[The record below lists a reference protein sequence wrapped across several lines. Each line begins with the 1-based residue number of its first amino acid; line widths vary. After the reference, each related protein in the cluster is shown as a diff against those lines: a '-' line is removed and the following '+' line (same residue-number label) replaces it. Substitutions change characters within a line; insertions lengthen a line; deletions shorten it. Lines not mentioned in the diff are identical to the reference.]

1 MKGRHA
7 IIECYGKQ
15 SKLSASELLSL
26 MESAATAAGAIVL
39 HSSVHE
45 FGEGFGNTGVVM
57 LAESHI
63 SVHTWP
69 ELNYAAFDVFLC
81 GDSVAI
87 ETAIDVLKNA
97 DSESVCKVQIL
108 ERGTQAF
115 NLETDIN

>member
-15 SKLSASELLSL
+15 AHLNAQELITL
-26 MESAATAAGAIVL
+26 MESAATAAGAKIL
-39 HSSVHE
+39 HSNVHE
-45 FGEGFGNTGVVM
+45 FGEGYGNTGVVM

-69 ELNYAAFDVFLC
+69 ELNYAAFDIFLC

-87 ETAIDVLKNA
+87 DTAVSILRNA
-97 DSESVCKVQIL
+97 DSASQCEVRIL
-108 ERGTQAF
+108 NRGT
-115 NLETDIN
+115 E

>member
-15 SKLSASELLSL
+15 AQLSAAELVTL
-26 MESAATAAGAIVL
+26 METAATTAGAKVL
-39 HSSVHE
+39 HSNVHE

-69 ELNYAAFDVFLC
+69 ELNYAAFDIFLC

-87 ETAIDVLKNA
+87 ETAIAVLKDA
-97 DSESVCKVQIL
+97 DKSSKCDVRIL
-108 ERGTQAF
+108 DRGTEWTTAS
-115 NLETDIN
+115 